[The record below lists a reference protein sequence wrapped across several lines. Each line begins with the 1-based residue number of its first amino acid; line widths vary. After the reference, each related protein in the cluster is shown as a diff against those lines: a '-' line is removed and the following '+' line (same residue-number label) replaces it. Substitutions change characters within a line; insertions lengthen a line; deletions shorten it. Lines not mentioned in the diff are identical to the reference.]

1 VRLISANS
9 AVWFRRARMLRE
21 GLGFRLLCSS
31 VFLVVPALAQQNPET
46 MDPDQNKAKARQ
58 VLKQS
63 VEAMGGPLFR
73 DQSESVCDGRMAKFD
88 RNGGTMGY
96 SMVHTYWKYPD
107 KNRTEYIVK
116 TTKGGIFAVL
126 WGNLPVKG
134 GDFIQLFDGDK
145 GWTMDKSGVNEADA
159 TVVEEFQASL
169 KRQVRN
175 LLLNRA
181 NEEGVFLYYG
191 GIGISEMREV
201 EWVDFTDNDDR
212 KVRIAIDRL
221 SHLPLRTIATTPNE
235 DMHDKDEDVTIY
247 SNYQP
252 LQGVQTPM
260 QINREHNGSRTLQIF
275 YDACTNAPNLPGDF
289 FTEASLQ
296 KKFKDSGGKVKAQK

>member
-1 VRLISANS
+1 VRLSLSKFARVSGAPVRFFLLFLPSVFLISA
-9 AVWFRRARMLRE
+9 
-21 GLGFRLLCSS
+21 
-31 VFLVVPALAQQNPET
+31 ALPQQNPDT
-46 MDPDQNKAKARQ
+46 MGPDQNKAKAKQ

-73 DQSESVCDGRMAKFD
+73 GQSESECDGRVAQFD

-96 SMVHTYWKYPD
+96 SMVHSYWQYPD
-107 KNRTEYIVK
+107 KNRSEYIVK
-116 TTKGGIFAVL
+116 TTKGGMFAVL

-134 GDFIQLFDGDK
+134 GEFIQLFDGDK

-159 TVVEEFQASL
+159 AVVEEFQASL
-169 KRQVRN
+169 KRQIRN
-175 LLLNRA
+175 LLLHRV

-201 EWVDFTDNDDR
+201 EWIDFTDNDDR
-212 KVRIAIDRL
+212 KVRVAIDRL
-221 SHLPLRTIATTPNE
+221 THLPLRTIATTPNE

-247 SNYQP
+247 SNYEP

-260 QINREHNGSRTLQIF
+260 QVSREHNGRRTHQIF
-275 YDACTNAPNLPGDF
+275 YTSCTNAPNLPTDF
-289 FTEASLQ
+289 FTETALE
-296 KKFKDSGGKVKAQK
+296 KKFKDTGGKVKAQK

>member
-1 VRLISANS
+1 
-9 AVWFRRARMLRE
+9 
-21 GLGFRLLCSS
+21 
-31 VFLVVPALAQQNPET
+31 

-73 DQSESVCDGRMAKFD
+73 DQTLSECDGRVAQFD
-88 RNGGTMGY
+88 RNGGTLGY
-96 SMVHTYWKYPD
+96 SMVHSYWQYPD
-107 KNRTEYIVK
+107 KNRSEYIVK

-134 GDFIQLFDGDK
+134 GEFIQLFDGDK

-159 TVVEEFQASL
+159 TVIEEFQAGL
-169 KRQVRN
+169 KRQIRN
-175 LLLNRA
+175 LLLHRA
-181 NEEGVFLYYG
+181 NEEGVFLYYA
-191 GIGISEMREV
+191 GIGISDMREV
-201 EWVDFTDNDDR
+201 EWIDFTDNDDR
-212 KVRIAIDRL
+212 KVRVAIDRL
-221 SHLPLRTIATTPNE
+221 AHLPLRTIATTPNE

-247 SNYQP
+247 SNYEP

-260 QINREHNGSRTLQIF
+260 QISREHNGRRTHQIF
-275 YDACTNAPNLPGDF
+275 YTSCTNAPNVPADF

-296 KKFKDSGGKVKAQK
+296 KKFKDTGGKVKAQK